1 MAGQAGPR
9 GKPGRGESAGAG
21 RWPASPLP
29 ILRFPPIGRGGIVW
43 HEPYDSREDQA
54 PEPGAPY
61 PGPGG
66 SCRARTRAGAGL
78 RRCPASGCG
87 GARRNQRLDGGSDG
101 GPHPPSRRRSGART
115 QLRTSRER
123 PGTDRSRSRLPEVA
137 RWRITMAVR
146 DEHGIPQSLADEV
159 RSRTVAPAAAEQD
172 QEQDHAHGFA
182 WLEAARI
189 AFVAI
194 AAAAIWFQVWEPIP
208 SVSLIGIIGLLVG
221 GWPIFKEALDNIVA
235 RRMTME
241 LSMTIAIVA
250 AAAIGEFFTA
260 LVIALFVLVAEVLEG
275 MTVSRGR
282 HAIRD
287 LLDFLPRS
295 VSVRR
300 PGGVRDVDSAEL
312 RVGDAV
318 LVNPGGRVPVDG
330 TVLSGHSFLDQSRI
344 TGESMPVEKTPGSP
358 VYAGSIN
365 QSGAIEIRA
374 ERLGRDTSFGKIIEA
389 VERAEKS
396 RAPVQRL
403 ADRMAGY
410 LVYFALGAA
419 ALTYLITR
427 DMRSTISVVIVAG
440 ACGIAA
446 GTPLAILGA
455 IGRAARLGAIIKGGL
470 YLEILGRVDT
480 IVLDKTGTLTYGRP
494 EVQRVVPAETA
505 TTEAVLDAAAAAE
518 LRSEHPL
525 GRAIVAYARAQG
537 RSIPEPERFDYTPG
551 RGICALVDGTTV
563 LVGNRAL
570 LLERGVSVPRT
581 FVPEEAAAS
590 EILVARDT
598 RLLGAIVVAD
608 SVRPEARPAIEALAR
623 MRMRTI
629 LLTGDTKSV
638 ADAVGGRLGIAEVHA
653 DLLPEDKLA
662 RIKHLVGR
670 GCVVAML
677 GDGINDAPA
686 LAEASVGVAM
696 GSGTDVA
703 RESADIVLLGN
714 DLARFVDTVAIA
726 RQTRRIIW
734 QNFTGTIA
742 VDTVGMALASLG
754 FLNPLLAAFI
764 HVASEMAFILN
775 SARLLPAA
783 DRTAAPI
790 AADAPVAG
798 RPA

>member
-1 MAGQAGPR
+1 
-9 GKPGRGESAGAG
+9 
-21 RWPASPLP
+21 
-29 ILRFPPIGRGGIVW
+29 
-43 HEPYDSREDQA
+43 
-54 PEPGAPY
+54 
-61 PGPGG
+61 
-66 SCRARTRAGAGL
+66 
-78 RRCPASGCG
+78 
-87 GARRNQRLDGGSDG
+87 
-101 GPHPPSRRRSGART
+101 
-115 QLRTSRER
+115 
-123 PGTDRSRSRLPEVA
+123 
-137 RWRITMAVR
+137 MAVR
-146 DEHGIPQSLADEV
+146 DEHGNPHSLAGEAHL
-159 RSRTVAPAAAEQD
+159 RSAAAAAGEQEPD
-172 QEQDHAHGFA
+172 DEHDHAHAFA

-189 AFVAI
+189 GLVAL
-194 AAAAIWFQVWEPIP
+194 AAAAVWFRVWEPIP
-208 SVSLIGIIGLLVG
+208 SVSLIGVIGLLVG
-221 GWPIFKEALDNIVA
+221 GWPIFKEALENLIA

-300 PGGVRDVDSAEL
+300 SGWLRDVDSAEL

-318 LVNPGGRVPVDG
+318 LVNPGARVPVDG

-344 TGESMPVEKTPGSP
+344 TGESMPVEKTAGSA

-419 ALTYLITR
+419 ALTYLLTR

-480 IVLDKTGTLTYGRP
+480 VVLDKTGTLTYGRP
-494 EVQRVVPAETA
+494 EVQQVVAAETA
-505 TTEAVLDAAAAAE
+505 TAEAVLDAAASAE

-537 RSIPEPERFDYTPG
+537 RSIREPERFDYTPG
-551 RGICALVDGTTV
+551 RGICALVDGTTI

-570 LLERGVSVPRT
+570 LIGRGIAVPRT
-581 FVPEEAAAS
+581 LGSREKAAS
-590 EILVARDT
+590 EILVARDG

-608 SVRPEARPAIEALAR
+608 SVRPEAKPAVEALAR
-623 MRMRTI
+623 MGMRTI

-662 RIKHLVGR
+662 RIKDLVGR

-686 LAEASVGVAM
+686 LTEANVGVAM

-726 RQTRRIIW
+726 RRTRRIIW

-742 VDTVGMALASLG
+742 VDTVGMVLAGLG

-783 DRTAAPI
+783 ERIAAPI
-790 AADAPVAG
+790 AADAPAAP

>member
-1 MAGQAGPR
+1 
-9 GKPGRGESAGAG
+9 
-21 RWPASPLP
+21 
-29 ILRFPPIGRGGIVW
+29 
-43 HEPYDSREDQA
+43 
-54 PEPGAPY
+54 
-61 PGPGG
+61 
-66 SCRARTRAGAGL
+66 
-78 RRCPASGCG
+78 
-87 GARRNQRLDGGSDG
+87 
-101 GPHPPSRRRSGART
+101 
-115 QLRTSRER
+115 
-123 PGTDRSRSRLPEVA
+123 
-137 RWRITMAVR
+137 MAVR
-146 DEHGIPQSLADEV
+146 DEHGNPHSLAGEAHL
-159 RSRTVAPAAAEQD
+159 RSAAAAAGEQEPD
-172 QEQDHAHGFA
+172 DEHDHAHAFA

-189 AFVAI
+189 GLVAL
-194 AAAAIWFQVWEPIP
+194 AAAAVWFRVWEPIP
-208 SVSLIGIIGLLVG
+208 SVSLIGVIGLLVG
-221 GWPIFKEALDNIVA
+221 GWPIFKEALENLIA

-300 PGGVRDVDSAEL
+300 SGGVRDVDSAEL

-318 LVNPGGRVPVDG
+318 LVNPGARVPVDG

-344 TGESMPVEKTPGSP
+344 TGESMPVEKTAGSA

-419 ALTYLITR
+419 ALTYLLTR

-494 EVQRVVPAETA
+494 EVQQVVAAETA
-505 TTEAVLDAAAAAE
+505 TAEAVLDAAASAE

-537 RSIPEPERFDYTPG
+537 RSIREPERFDYTPG
-551 RGICALVDGTTV
+551 RGICALVDGTTI

-570 LLERGVSVPRT
+570 LIGRGIAVPRT
-581 FVPEEAAAS
+581 LGSREKAAS
-590 EILVARDT
+590 EILVARDG

-608 SVRPEARPAIEALAR
+608 SVRPEAKPAVEALAR
-623 MRMRTI
+623 MGMRTI

-662 RIKHLVGR
+662 RIKDLVGR

-686 LAEASVGVAM
+686 LTEANVGVAM

-726 RQTRRIIW
+726 RRTRRIIW

-742 VDTVGMALASLG
+742 VDTVGMVLAGFG

-783 DRTAAPI
+783 ERIAAPI
-790 AADAPVAG
+790 AADAPAAP

>member
-1 MAGQAGPR
+1 
-9 GKPGRGESAGAG
+9 
-21 RWPASPLP
+21 
-29 ILRFPPIGRGGIVW
+29 
-43 HEPYDSREDQA
+43 
-54 PEPGAPY
+54 
-61 PGPGG
+61 
-66 SCRARTRAGAGL
+66 
-78 RRCPASGCG
+78 
-87 GARRNQRLDGGSDG
+87 
-101 GPHPPSRRRSGART
+101 
-115 QLRTSRER
+115 
-123 PGTDRSRSRLPEVA
+123 
-137 RWRITMAVR
+137 MAVR
-146 DEHGIPQSLADEV
+146 DEHGIPQSLADAV

-172 QEQDHAHGFA
+172 EEQDHAHGFA

-194 AAAAIWFQVWEPIP
+194 AAAAIWFRVWEPIP

-221 GWPIFKEALDNIVA
+221 GWPIFKEALENLIA

-295 VSVRR
+295 VSIRR
-300 PGGVRDVDSAEL
+300 SGGVRDVDSAEL

-374 ERLGRDTSFGKIIEA
+374 ERLGSDTSFGKIIEA

-505 TTEAVLDAAAAAE
+505 TTEAVLDAAASAE

-537 RSIPEPERFDYTPG
+537 RSILEPERFDYTPG
-551 RGICALVDGTTV
+551 RGISALIDGTTV

-570 LLERGVSVPRT
+570 LMERGVSVPRT

-608 SVRPEARPAIEALAR
+608 SVRPEAKPAVEALAR

-653 DLLPEDKLA
+653 GLLPEDKLA
-662 RIKHLVGR
+662 RIKQLVGR

-686 LAEASVGVAM
+686 LAEADVGVAM

-726 RQTRRIIW
+726 RRTRRIIW

-790 AADAPVAG
+790 AADAPAAG
-798 RPA
+798 RPV